1 MIPVLLRTYRHR
13 TGDMRRKTIL
23 FRVPL
28 VYAACLLINGTAL
41 GRATVALARDTT
53 VGNWTPIESMRYIW
67 RKNDPAYL
75 LTVEENS
82 AGRESPRLRIQDP
95 HGSNLTIALDG
106 GVVPIADGLLDNDAL
121 IADSLIKSKYI
132 YMSPKLRNARGEPM
146 LIIFG
151 WAYGSAPGSI
161 RIVALNSH
169 GTPQILFSAQTFLLT
184 RTVTRHNGRNLEIIG
199 VRSMTQKSGC
209 LETYNPYIVYRL
221 SLHRGTAF
229 TYSEES
235 SRKYNDEH
243 YFRWAGP
250 KATERIAIVLC
261 KRGYGRVLPWTEAE
275 RLYNH

>member
-1 MIPVLLRTYRHR
+1 MVH
-13 TGDMRRKTIL
+13 
-23 FRVPL
+23 
-28 VYAACLLINGTAL
+28 GT
-41 GRATVALARDTT
+41 TPKPLARSRIQPGP
-53 VGNWTPIESMRYIW
+53 VHL
-67 RKNDPAYL
+67 YL
-75 LTVEENS
+75 RPHARVAELVDAADSKS
-82 AGRESPRLRIQDP
+82 AALKSVSVRLRPRADP
-95 HGSNLTIALDG
+95 PSQ
-106 GVVPIADGLLDNDAL
+106 VPPWRWCSATSRSVARQGPAETDQQRQAMFGAHPPQRCCNAPTG
-121 IADSLIKSKYI
+121 ARTT
-132 YMSPKLRNARGEPM
+132 PAPAHARGEPM

-184 RTVTRHNGRNLEIIG
+184 RTVTLHNGRNLEIIG
-199 VRSMTQKSGC
+199 VRSMAQKSGC

-221 SLHRGTAF
+221 PLPRGTAF

-250 KATERIAIVLC
+250 KATERIAVVLC